1 MSYRYERRHER
12 RRGGRGCLAWL
23 VALVWIVLLV
33 VLAYRFLFQQQVS
46 QYIGQRIGEQLRG
59 SGEAAPG
66 PIGEQI
72 EQGAQA
78 ALPTAIAALPSGE
91 LRLTEAQANDYLAA
105 NAGSLGP
112 IESATVR
119 FVPGEVQADVRAMG
133 TTSTIRTGLA
143 VRDGRIIAVEPRI
156 EGLLGQFISAAD
168 LTRSLEQ
175 QINDQLSVQGRRV
188 TDVRVEQGEVVV
200 VIEG

>member
-1 MSYRYERRHER
+1 MSYRHER
-12 RRGGRGCLAWL
+12 RRGRGGCLAWL
-23 VALVWIVLLV
+23 VALVWILLLV
-33 VLAYRFLFQQQVS
+33 VLAYRFLFQQQIS

-59 SGEAAPG
+59 SGEAQPG

-78 ALPTAIAALPSGE
+78 GLPTAIAALPSGE
-91 LRLTEAQANDYLAA
+91 LRLTEAEANNYLTA
-105 NAGSLGP
+105 NAESLRP

-119 FVPGEVQADVRAMG
+119 FIPGEVQADVRAMS

-156 EGLLGQFISAAD
+156 EGLLGQLISAD
-168 LTRSLEQ
+168 ELTRSLEQ
-175 QINDQLSVQGRRV
+175 QINDQLAVQGRRV
-188 TDVRVEQGEVVV
+188 TDVRIEQGAVIV

>member
-1 MSYRYERRHER
+1 MSYRYERK
-12 RRGGRGCLAWL
+12 RGRGGCLAWL
-23 VALVWIVLLV
+23 VALVWILLLV

-59 SGEAAPG
+59 GEAQSG

-72 EQGAQA
+72 EQGVQA
-78 ALPTAIAALPSGE
+78 GLPTALAGLPSGE
-91 LRLTEAQANDYLAA
+91 LRLTEAEANEYLAA
-105 NAGSLGP
+105 NAELLRP
-112 IESATVR
+112 IQSATVR
-119 FVPGEVQADVRAMG
+119 FVPGEVQADVRAMS

-156 EGLLGQFISAAD
+156 EGLLGQLISAD
-168 LTRSLEQ
+168 ELTRSLEQ
-175 QINDQLSVQGRRV
+175 QINDQLAVQGRRV
-188 TDVRVEQGEVVV
+188 TDVRIEQGQVVV